1 MTLLNCA
8 PGCGDI
14 SFRDKP
20 FDEVD
25 GLILS
30 NILYCDFQT
39 GLKRLANPESIPLDL
54 FLKNL
59 ISNSSLKKTSQG
71 LFLGTK
77 PIRLAKKIHNTTRYK
92 DIVISDF
99 EEINNEEKNIQFAAI
114 CYHIVDNLIY
124 LCYRGT
130 DDSLIGWM
138 ENLNLFLEEKM
149 PSQICANDYLNRMM
163 EKYPK
168 ATFILGGHSKG
179 GNICVYA
186 ATYCKETYKK
196 RIQKIYSY
204 DGTGFYPHTFDY
216 DKFKE
221 LEEKTLLVAPFD
233 CIVGNL
239 LEQPIKNRIVV
250 SCNKTGLFCHDIHT
264 WKTDGVNLLKAEKQ
278 EFSNRSLITI
288 HELNQMVYDQS
299 YAKRKDFVIDFNNAV
314 RSCSAKTLNDLRK
327 NTSCAFN
334 IYKKLSLHSKSL
346 LLKTIRTLIIN
357 NFKLN

>member
-8 PGCGDI
+8 SGCGDV
-14 SFRDKP
+14 SFKDKP

-39 GLKRLANPESIPLDL
+39 GLLRLAKPESIPLDL
-54 FLKNL
+54 FFDNF
-59 ISNSSLKKTSQG
+59 ISNSSLKKSSQG

-77 PIRLAKKIHNTTRYK
+77 PLRLAEKIHNTIRYK
-92 DIVISDF
+92 DIIISDF
-99 EEINNEEKNIQFAAI
+99 EETNNDAKNIQFAAI
-114 CYHIVDNLIY
+114 CYHIEQNLIY

-130 DDSLIGWM
+130 DDSLMGWM
-138 ENLNLFLEEKM
+138 ENLNLFLKKTM
-149 PSQICANDYLNRMM
+149 PSQICAKDYLTRMM

-168 ATFILGGHSKG
+168 AIFILGGHSKG
-179 GNICVYA
+179 GNICLYA

-204 DGTGFYPHTFDY
+204 DGPGFYPHTFDY
-216 DKFKE
+216 GKFKE
-221 LEEKTLLVAPFD
+221 LEEKTLLVAPYD
-233 CIVGNL
+233 CLVGNL
-239 LEQPIKNRIVV
+239 LEQPIKKRMIV

-264 WKTDGVNLLKAEKQ
+264 WKTDGAGLQKAKKQ
-278 EFSNRSLITI
+278 EFSPRSLTTI
-288 HELNQMVYDQS
+288 NELNQIVYGQS
-299 YAKRKDFVIDFNNAV
+299 YVKRKDFVIDFNNAV
-314 RSCSAKTLNDLRK
+314 KSCSANTLNDLKK

-334 IYKKLSLHSKSL
+334 IYRKLSLHSKSL
-346 LLKTIRTLIIN
+346 LLKTIRALILN